1 MLHGEILYPQK
12 IPLSSCALR
21 LFPTLTLLFT
31 ISSFPLPC
39 FFLFKQTDGEKLI
52 SHELSIIILNQSQIT
67 EPALT

>member
-1 MLHGEILYPQK
+1 MLYGEILYPQK

-21 LFPTLTLLFT
+21 LFPTLALIFT

-52 SHELSIIILNQSQIT
+52 SHELSIIIVNQSQIT
-67 EPALT
+67 EPALR